1 MIRKMKLDDSLLENI
16 SGGRPD
22 VSVRD
27 ILDDPREPTWDVL
40 YIADGKNNPGG
51 NEDIFNPKLV

>member
-1 MIRKMKLDDSLLENI
+1 MIRKMKLDDSLLECI

-27 ILDDPREPTWDVL
+27 ILDDHREPCWSPL
-40 YIADGKNNPGG
+40 YFADGKNNPGG

>member
-1 MIRKMKLDDSLLENI
+1 MKLDDSLLEFI
-16 SGGRPD
+16 GGGRPD

-27 ILDDPREPTWDVL
+27 IPDGRIVPGRDVP

>member
-1 MIRKMKLDDSLLENI
+1 MIRKMKLDDSLLEFI
-16 SGGRPD
+16 GGGRPD

-27 ILDDPREPTWDVL
+27 IPDGRIVPGRDVP

>member
-1 MIRKMKLDDSLLENI
+1 MIRKMKLDDSLLECI

-22 VSVRD
+22 VTVRD
-27 ILDDPREPTWDVL
+27 IPDDRIGPCWDVP
-40 YIADGKNNPGG
+40 YVADGKNNPGG

>member
-1 MIRKMKLDDSLLENI
+1 MKLDDSLLEDI

-27 ILDDPREPTWDVL
+27 TLDDPREPTWDVP